1 MTTKENYLKKPDYD
15 QSKFYKMYQTMF
27 TDDRIMEDVRG
38 GHTAVIL
45 YGGIANKISLSRS
58 KHINEGDTSFI
69 NSDGQ
74 YYCVFPVKTA
84 RAELKIKR
92 TKYGHHKALL
102 RDAGLIHYDPQEVEK
117 EGYASKIT
125 YTPWDIWVKQNGLY
139 SDGEWIISPSMDDYY
154 NPTHIVTV
162 QPIIKNVNDS
172 ENIEETN
179 RTIVEEEVAEY
190 NELMDKVKHIG
201 MQFHKAER
209 MTELLTIVNT
219 YYGRNKKITE
229 AKVHE
234 LPKIRDTYVILEKT
248 FKEGLLPDFF

>member
-1 MTTKENYLKKPDYD
+1 MKTKENYLLDP
-15 QSKFYKMYQTMF
+15 KFNQNKHYQIRKTMF
-27 TDDRIMEDVRG
+27 KEDRIMKDIRG
-38 GHTAVIL
+38 KHNAVLL
-45 YGGIANKISLSRS
+45 YGCIEDKISLSKRT
-58 KHINEGDTSFI
+58 HLEEGDSSFMTL
-69 NSDGQ
+69 NGE

-84 RAELKIKR
+84 KEELNIER

-117 EGYASKIT
+117 EGFASKIT
-125 YTPWDIWVKQNGLY
+125 YTPWDIWVEQNGLY
-139 SDGEWIISPSMDDYY
+139 SDGKWIISPSIEDFY

-162 QPIIKNVNDS
+162 QPTIKDAND
-172 ENIEETN
+172 NDTTEETE
-179 RTIVEEEVAEY
+179 TVIAEDEIVEY